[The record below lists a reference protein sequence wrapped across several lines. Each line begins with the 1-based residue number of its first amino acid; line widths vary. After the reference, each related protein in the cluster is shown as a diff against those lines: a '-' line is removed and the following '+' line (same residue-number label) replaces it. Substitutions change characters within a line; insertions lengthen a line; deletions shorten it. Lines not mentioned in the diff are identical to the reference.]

1 MQDNEKA
8 RTQLIRELTQ
18 LRQRVAEME
27 QNGHGSSTSRQA
39 HDDAPSQRAT
49 AEPRHLEGQILAA
62 AQAWRATFDAID
74 DAVCVLD
81 AESKITRCNQKM
93 ADLVG
98 RPFSEIVGRLCHD
111 LVHHTPMP
119 IPACPAQRA
128 RETRRRETTTMPVG
142 DQWFRCV
149 ADPVLDEQGQVTGIV
164 HIMSDITE
172 RRRADEALR
181 RRNYE
186 LTLLNQAARACSS
199 TLEPTEVLFTVLEET
214 CNLLD
219 VVSSSVWLVD
229 PETNELVCRHAT
241 GSNRETLRNWRLPM
255 GEGIVGQV
263 AATGNSLIV
272 PDTRA
277 DERHYV
283 GVDQTTGLELLS
295 IIGVPLKIKQR
306 VVGVLEVVDSRLDR
320 FSTADLRLLEPLA
333 ATAATA
339 IENARL
345 YERAQRE
352 IADRTRAEA
361 EREKVIV
368 ELQEALAKVS
378 TLSGLLPMCANCK
391 KIRDDQ
397 GYWQQ
402 VEVYIREHSEADFSH
417 GLCPGCAKKLYPD
430 IFTDEDF

>member
-1 MQDNEKA
+1 MQDSDKTKA
-8 RTQLIRELTQ
+8 QLIHELSQ
-18 LRQRVAEME
+18 LRQRLAELE
-27 QNGHGSSTSRQA
+27 ENSREPNASRQA
-39 HDDAPSQRAT
+39 RDDTPLQHVT
-49 AEPRHLEGQILAA
+49 AESRRLEEQILAA
-62 AQAWRATFDAID
+62 AQAWRATFDAIH
-74 DAVCVLD
+74 DAVWVLD
-81 AESKITRCNQKM
+81 TESTVTRCNQKM

-98 RPFSEIVGRLCHD
+98 RPFGDIIGQPCHN
-111 LVHHTPMP
+111 LIHHSPVP
-119 IPACPAQRA
+119 IAACPAQRA
-128 RETRRRETTTMPVG
+128 KQTLRRETTTMPVG
-142 DQWFRCV
+142 DRWFRCV
-149 ADPVLDEQGQVTGIV
+149 ADPVLDEKGHVTGIV
-164 HIMSDITE
+164 HIMSDISE

-181 RRNYE
+181 RRNHE

-199 TLEPTEVLFTVLEET
+199 TLKPTEVLFTVLEET
-214 CNLLD
+214 CHLLD
-219 VVSSSVWLVD
+219 VVSSSVWLID
-229 PETNELVCRHAT
+229 PETNEMVCQHAT

-263 AATGNSLIV
+263 AATGNALIV
-272 PDTRA
+272 PDTRT
-277 DERHYV
+277 DERHYM

-295 IIGVPLKIKQR
+295 IVGVPLKIKQQ
-306 VVGVLEVVDSRLDR
+306 VVGVLEVVDSKLDR

-333 ATAATA
+333 VTAATA

-361 EREKVIV
+361 EREKMIV
-368 ELQEALAKVS
+368 KLQEALAKVS

-417 GLCPGCAKKLYPD
+417 GLCPDCAKRLYPD